1 MRWHLIER
9 AGAAV
14 AECST
19 DVVDLIRLSIERVA
33 HHQEDTRRPQAVD
46 LCGYRFGRRLAKYD
60 LIHLTEEYAS

>member
-1 MRWHLIER
+1 
-9 AGAAV
+9 V